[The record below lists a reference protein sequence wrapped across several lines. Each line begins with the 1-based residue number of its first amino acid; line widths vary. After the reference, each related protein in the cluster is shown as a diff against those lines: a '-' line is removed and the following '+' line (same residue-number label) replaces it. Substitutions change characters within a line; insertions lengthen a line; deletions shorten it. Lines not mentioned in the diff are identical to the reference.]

1 MKKTIEMILMT
12 LLIMLAAAFV
22 GTTLM
27 SCSSSSDEES
37 EQGGTPD
44 KYGLVIYDNPAF
56 ASEVLPQ
63 AYSNLIPNT
72 QAPYRLFVMPY
83 DEEGKAIIR
92 ELAEDKDI
100 IIGDVIPHK
109 DSIIK
114 EGYWIKSNNYFESPH
129 LYVSANYLREMEG
142 MNDLEYALS
151 VFISPII
158 TIKMKQGYDINRI
171 KKKYNLTGLYSTGT
185 DMLYDYCCN
194 ANNAPQVMK
203 IVEEIRSE
211 DGVEWV
217 EFCRLYNGGSL
228 FYYYD
233 DKVLDARLAGMWD
246 LEEVQNG
253 PSGFCKD
260 GNVHQ
265 FPSGT
270 VIIEIK
276 GNGTIIF
283 NYDTG
288 EVETR
293 DLTIPKN
300 PKILYGT
307 DLPVLHI
314 GDVPFLYEIEEGRL
328 KLHYGGIGTDDHIP
342 ATFVFKRMA
351 II

>member
-44 KYGLVIYDNPAF
+44 KYGLVIYDNLAF

-129 LYVSANYLREMEG
+129 LYVSVNFKMSDMEQRG
-142 MNDLEYALS
+142 YVVHVM
-151 VFISPII
+151 PIL
-158 TIKMKQGYDINRI
+158 TIKMNRGYDIKTI
-171 KKKYNLTGLYSTGT
+171 GEKYDLTYVHTTGNN
-185 DMLYDYCCN
+185 MWYDYSCN
-194 ANNAPQVMK
+194 VRNAYEAIKLAEK
-203 IVEEIRSE
+203 IQLQPE
-211 DGVEWV
+211 VEWAHV
-217 EFCRLYNGGSL
+217 NC
-228 FYYYD
+228 
-233 DKVLDARLAGMWD
+233 
-246 LEEVQNG
+246 
-253 PSGFCKD
+253 
-260 GNVHQ
+260 
-265 FPSGT
+265 SGT
-270 VIIEIK
+270 AWVDK
-276 GNGTIIF
+276 QF
-283 NYDTG
+283 S
-288 EVETR
+288 
-293 DLTIPKN
+293 
-300 PKILYGT
+300 
-307 DLPVLHI
+307 
-314 GDVPFLYEIEEGRL
+314 
-328 KLHYGGIGTDDHIP
+328 
-342 ATFVFKRMA
+342 
-351 II
+351 